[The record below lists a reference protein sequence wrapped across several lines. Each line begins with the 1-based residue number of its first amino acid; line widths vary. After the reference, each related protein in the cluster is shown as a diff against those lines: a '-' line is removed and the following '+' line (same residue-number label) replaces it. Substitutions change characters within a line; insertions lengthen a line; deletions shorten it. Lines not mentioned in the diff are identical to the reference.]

1 MRIACLILL
10 CGTSAVSAADTLR
23 YLGICEASGG
33 AFIDSTR
40 FAIASDES
48 NVIRIYQRGRPTAV
62 ASVDL
67 KTFTGYEKSDLE
79 GAAVGNGAIY
89 WSASQSKSSGGKDK
103 KRKVIFETR
112 IVKDGNTVTLEP
124 MGVMREDLKPK
135 LVELSGS
142 TDENI
147 NIEGLAYTP
156 DGGLLFGFRNLVD
169 NRAAVVKLKNAA
181 FVLAAKDNQ
190 AEFGATAMLD
200 LGGRGIRSLERIG
213 DRYLIVAGKP
223 SDGSDVGYALYWWDG
238 DPGHASTHWEKQ
250 PNFSGLDPE
259 VAMPLQDGSALQ
271 IASDDGDRCPKVDE
285 EHPSSDQRGFSSVDV
300 PL

>member
-10 CGTSAVSAADTLR
+10 CGTSAVSAADLR

-33 AFIDSTR
+33 VFIDSTR

-48 NVIRIYQRGRPTAV
+48 NVIQIYQRGRPTAV

-67 KTFTGYEKSDLE
+67 KTFTGYDKSDLE

-89 WSASQSKSSGGKDK
+89 WSASQSKSSSGNDK

-112 IVKDGNTVTLEP
+112 IVKSGGTTTLEP
-124 MGVMREDLKPK
+124 IGVVREDLKPK

-142 TDENI
+142 TDESI
-147 NIEGLAYTP
+147 NIEGLASTP

-169 NRAAVVKLKNAA
+169 KRAAVVKLRNADYT
-181 FVLAAKDNQ
+181 LAAAANQ
-190 AEFGATAMLD
+190 AEFGATARLD
-200 LGGRGIRSLERIG
+200 LGGRGIRSLERVG

-223 SDGSDVGYALYWWDG
+223 TGGDDVGYALYWWGGEPG
-238 DPGHASTHWEKQ
+238 DAPKAWETQ
-250 PNFSGLDPE
+250 PDFSGLDPE
-259 VAMPLQDGSALQ
+259 IAMPLPDRSGLQ
-271 IASDDGDRCPKVDE
+271 IVSDDGDRC
-285 EHPSSDQRGFSSVDV
+285 GFSSVDV